1 MNLQQWKEL
10 IHGLPCVVCWIQT
23 GEKRYGVQ
31 AHHLE
36 SVRDEWSEWLEVPL
50 CEEHHVGPNGV
61 HGLHR
66 REFYTRYKLD
76 DLALIGA
83 TIRLAMQSSA
93 NPMYGEIAIR
103 DAMIEGLV
111 RAKVEQG

>member
-23 GEKRYGVQ
+23 GERRYGVQ

-50 CEEHHVGPNGV
+50 CLEHHDRNSPNSI
-61 HGLHR
+61 HALSR
-66 REFYTRYKLD
+66 RGFYTRYNLD
-76 DLALIGA
+76 DLALMGA
-83 TIRLAMQSSA
+83 TIKLATQSLSDPGA
-93 NPMYGEIAIR
+93 TAILEAIATR
-103 DAMIEGLV
+103 DRV
-111 RAKVEQG
+111 